1 MLLWGLTQ
9 LLSNTLG
16 IAAIHLEFVFTNFYT
31 RRKWQQ
37 FLSLDSVHLH
47 QAIRFLR
54 AEHLQIVFVP
64 VIFVFFD
71 GLYMYNIFNTYIY
84 IFMYMCFW
92 VLYMIM
98 ISICSY
104 SVLWRYM
111 LDWWHQFKYR
121 QPVNNND
128 FNFGQSCMG
137 PFLLYPILPRST
149 EERGSFP
156 FAV

>member
-31 RRKWQQ
+31 LRKWQQ

-47 QAIRFLR
+47 QVIRFLR

-64 VIFVFFD
+64 VIFMFFD

-84 IFMYMCFW
+84 IY
-92 VLYMIM
+92 LYVYVCLGFI
-98 ISICSY
+98 Y
-104 SVLWRYM
+104 DHDEY
-111 LDWWHQFKYR
+111 F
-121 QPVNNND
+121 
-128 FNFGQSCMG
+128 
-137 PFLLYPILPRST
+137 FLLSSLALHVGLITSVQISST
-149 EERGSFP
+149 SK
-156 FAV
+156 